1 LNGKRFGYL
10 LVGLVLLI
18 EIPRFA
24 ATYSALDPMLF
35 GLPLTA
41 IGTGIVLPLGAGYVF
56 HAWWATRKKHAGWL
70 LAAFTAL
77 LMLEGAILIPW
88 GMSRLQNESLTA
100 VVGSGPLAWGWV
112 SVVMLSPF
120 VVVGAVVMAVAF
132 QPAHKKYSEH
142 SEQYSEQKRIEP
154 KQKEQTPEWPLIDST
169 ARAILETWRADPGL
183 SMERVGQAV
192 GVAKSTVARR
202 KDEWNGWARPS
213 VSPNP
218 RWPGAKTNWKE
229 WDS

>member
-1 LNGKRFGYL
+1 MTGKRFGYL
-10 LVGLVLLI
+10 LVGIVLLI

-35 GLPLTA
+35 DLPLTA

-70 LAAFTAL
+70 LAAFVAL
-77 LMLEGAILIPW
+77 LTLEGAILIPW

-132 QPAHKKYSEH
+132 QPAHKKHSERH
-142 SEQYSEQKRIEP
+142 SEQHSEQKRIEP

-183 SMERVGQAV
+183 SMERVGMAV

-202 KDEWNGWARPS
+202 KDELERMGFLTWARDGVKIHWNNGNEP
-213 VSPNP
+213 
-218 RWPGAKTNWKE
+218 
-229 WDS
+229 